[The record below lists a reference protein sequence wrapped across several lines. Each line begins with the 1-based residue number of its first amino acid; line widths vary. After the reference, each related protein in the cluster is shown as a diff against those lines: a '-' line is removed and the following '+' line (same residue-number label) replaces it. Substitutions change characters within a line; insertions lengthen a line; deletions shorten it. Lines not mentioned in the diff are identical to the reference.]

1 MKLLSSNK
9 NIMFQYIAPAFFTF
23 ANTINSTPAL
33 TGQSTKATCTY
44 SEVVGTRVE
53 GDYSTKYNVKIDSKC
68 EVNLSKNIIVI
79 KWGNNEGIQIEG
91 DWNSGLNQ
99 RQQAGEAGA
108 KNLKINGKSE
118 SVFIYHPSKPNSEYC
133 FQYNNERKNIC
144 FKALSKKPKLIPGN
158 YLVGDSGTRS
168 GFSIYKKNDRFCKAS
183 FSKHYSSIVSSLR
196 ESSTSPNTFVIEYI
210 GQFLY
215 MNNSKTLSSEGNN
228 YRYVDQLGSSIP
240 PEVKKCLDSNSSFFY
255 YEK

>member
-1 MKLLSSNK
+1 
-9 NIMFQYIAPAFFTF
+9 
-23 ANTINSTPAL
+23 
-33 TGQSTKATCTY
+33 
-44 SEVVGTRVE
+44 VVGARVE

-79 KWGNNEGIQIEG
+79 KWENNEGIKIEG

-99 RQQAGEAGA
+99 RQQVGEAGA

-133 FQYNNERKNIC
+133 FQYNNERKTIC
-144 FKALSKKPKLIPGN
+144 FKASSKKPKLIPGD
-158 YLVGDSGTRS
+158 YLIGEAGTRS

-183 FSKHYSSIVSSLR
+183 SSKHYSSIISSLK
-196 ESSTSPNTFVIEYI
+196 ESSSSPNTFIIEYL

-215 MNNSKTLSSEGNN
+215 MNSSKALSSEGTD
-228 YRYVDQLGSSIP
+228 YRYISPLNGSIP
-240 PEVKKCLDSNSSFFY
+240 AEVEKCLNSSNSFFY